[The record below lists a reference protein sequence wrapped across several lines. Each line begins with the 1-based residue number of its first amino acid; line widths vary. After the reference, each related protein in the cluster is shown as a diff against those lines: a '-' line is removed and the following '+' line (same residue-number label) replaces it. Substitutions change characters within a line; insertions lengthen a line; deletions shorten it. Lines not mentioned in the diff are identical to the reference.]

1 MTEQLNRTELS
12 KGSLNGSYKAVPF
25 LDMKIA
31 SFSISRVIGY
41 YTVFTSQ
48 RSAVFSMSFQKIV
61 DANLWPW
68 MGLRKS
74 MK

>member
-31 SFSISRVIGY
+31 SFSISRVQDNIQGNIVFLFEDQKLYLKESIHHGKKTGY
-41 YTVFTSQ
+41 C
-48 RSAVFSMSFQKIV
+48 
-61 DANLWPW
+61 
-68 MGLRKS
+68 
-74 MK
+74 